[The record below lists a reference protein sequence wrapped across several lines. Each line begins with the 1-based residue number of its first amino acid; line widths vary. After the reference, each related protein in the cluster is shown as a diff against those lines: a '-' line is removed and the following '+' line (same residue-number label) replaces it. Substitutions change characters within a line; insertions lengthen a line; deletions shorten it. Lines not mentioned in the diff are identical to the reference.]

1 MVSLSRS
8 SAHMP
13 RVILRTVEPA
23 KLLACQSVEKRCT
36 RMKASRAT
44 SDMIRS
50 VNGTIAC
57 SPIRR
62 STIEAK
68 PSATM
73 APKATI
79 AAWRAAMDRTCR
91 GVRASTRWP
100 ENTGMNRSATVA
112 PEQAA
117 GDDGGAAPAASA
129 SGGTRRAAPRG
140 SRRVLVARAVMASSG
155 CGLAARAGSIVDARH
170 GSGPAQASLKNDQ

>member
-1 MVSLSRS
+1 
-8 SAHMP
+8 MP

-62 STIEAK
+62 RIIEAR
-68 PSATM
+68 PS
-73 APKATI
+73 ATI
-79 AAWRAAMDRTCR
+79 AAKAVDRRPPRGRIRRAR
-91 GVRASTRWP
+91 GHGVDQMAGEQRHEQVGHRGP
-100 ENTGMNRSATVA
+100 Q
-112 PEQAA
+112 QAA
-117 GDDGGAAPAASA
+117 GDDGGADRLLEPVAEHEGQHHAN
-129 SGGTRRAAPRG
+129 GGGA
-140 SRRVLVARAVMASSG
+140 VVARGGHGVIRLRSRTLRLRCLTRG
-155 CGLAARAGSIVDARH
+155 RQRAERGRR
-170 GSGPAQASLKNDQ
+170 